1 MRAAISGLGRRIP
14 ADQWRT
20 APGVTPSIS
29 AALAVP
35 PTDLTQSVNVFMMA
49 GSIQNV
55 LSESKPS
62 RYTLDAQIGATTD
75 SLTGMKTW
83 NQKARELMT
92 ERDISIKAMAD
103 TLGMTPGGVG
113 HYLSGRRQPKPGMLR
128 KIAARIG
135 VSVSELVEDD
145 PSFARDQEEH
155 DLLETFREI
164 DPEQKASALAMLQ
177 GLKNSKARQM
187 PPPNG
192 PGRHDAHPSPH

>member
-1 MRAAISGLGRRIP
+1 MRSAISGLGRRMP
-14 ADQWRT
+14 LDQCRT

-29 AALAVP
+29 AAFAVP
-35 PTDLTQSVNVFMMA
+35 PTDLTHSLKVFMDA
-49 GSIQNV
+49 SIQNV
-55 LSESKPS
+55 LFGDKPS
-62 RYTLDAQIGATTD
+62 RYTLDAQILAATD

-187 PPPNG
+187 PQPNG
-192 PGRHDAHPSPH
+192 SGRHDVHPSPR